1 MIPDNP
7 DRNSCDRARAIAIQT
22 DGKVLVAGS
31 SDAPNGDSNF
41 ALVRYN
47 LDGSMGNT
55 FEDNSIFPGTVLT
68 DFGYWEHHGGQR
80 PRDPAQWSD
89 RSRGNFRCQWQ
100 PRPCP
105 RLV

>member
-1 MIPDNP
+1 MNPDNP
-7 DRNSCDRARAIAIQT
+7 NRNSCDSARAIAIQP

-31 SDAPNGDSNF
+31 SDAPNGGSNF

-47 LDGSMGNT
+47 PDGSMDNT

-68 DFGYWEHHGGQR
+68 DFGYWERRRGQR
-80 PRDPAQWSD
+80 RRDPAQWSD
-89 RSRGNFRCQWQ
+89 RSRGNVRCQWQ

>member
-47 LDGSMGNT
+47 PDGSMDNT

-68 DFGYWEHHGGQR
+68 
-80 PRDPAQWSD
+80 
-89 RSRGNFRCQWQ
+89 NFRQLPDGDLSRDWLTPSLSKLMARSWSQ
-100 PRPCP
+100 EN
-105 RLV
+105 LTL